1 VVVLPEDE
9 IQLKKLLKELFR
21 SQLFAALATQQLARP
36 YNNLIAFAATD
47 DLHSLL
53 FATRRRTNK
62 YANLLSNNSVSALI
76 DNRTNRDSDLRS
88 AVAVTATGTAEEVKE
103 DQKEGL
109 LQLYLIKHHNLEK
122 FVHSPE
128 SALFRIRV
136 KRYYIV
142 RNFQEVME
150 LKIEG

>member
-1 VVVLPEDE
+1 MAEDE
-9 IQLKKLLKELFR
+9 MQLRKLLKELFR
-21 SQLFAALATQQLARP
+21 SQLFAALATQQLTRP
-36 YNNLIAFAATD
+36 YNNLIAFVATD
-47 DLHSLL
+47 DLRSII
-53 FATRRRTNK
+53 FATRRQTNK
-62 YANLLSNNSVSALI
+62 YTNLLSNNSVSVLI
-76 DNRTNRDSDLRS
+76 DNRTNSDSDFRS
-88 AVAVTATGTAEEVKE
+88 AVAVTATGTAEELRD
-103 DQKEGL
+103 DQKESL
-109 LQLYLIKHHNLEK
+109 LRLYLVKHHNLEK